1 MNKKIKEIEKKIDI
15 IINSIQVE
23 KLSPIEKHR
32 INKEINNIIKKI
44 KINKIY
50 EEDLINKIKDK
61 FKWSI

>member
-61 FKWSI
+61 FK